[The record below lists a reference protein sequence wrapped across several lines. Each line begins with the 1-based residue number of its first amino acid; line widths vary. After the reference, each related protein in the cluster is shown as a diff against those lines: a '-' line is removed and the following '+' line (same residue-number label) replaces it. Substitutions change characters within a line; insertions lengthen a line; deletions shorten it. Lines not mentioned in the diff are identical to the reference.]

1 MEFEYVSPKALQA
14 RDQSKHPQKHPCG
27 LPGFLDSHPR
37 TAPLQRHDSSG
48 WGWCGDKATEQTNLP
63 YLGIWHHDSAVS
75 HRIRDSK
82 KNGVLGKNVS
92 SPQSEVYAVISMG
105 NTSPCH
111 GERAGQT
118 NLIADGQVASAE
130 VPVPTS
136 ALLLPRLTRVTE
148 SMPALVCKAQKVGPN
163 LLSVLSP
170 INGDSNFRLDPLLI
184 RSKACACLR
193 HELWL

>member
-1 MEFEYVSPKALQA
+1 M
-14 RDQSKHPQKHPCG
+14 
-27 LPGFLDSHPR
+27 
-37 TAPLQRHDSSG
+37 
-48 WGWCGDKATEQTNLP
+48 
-63 YLGIWHHDSAVS
+63 
-75 HRIRDSK
+75 
-82 KNGVLGKNVS
+82 
-92 SPQSEVYAVISMG
+92 
-105 NTSPCH
+105 
-111 GERAGQT
+111 
-118 NLIADGQVASAE
+118 IADGQVASAE